1 MIIAKQFRS
10 NTLGGILI
18 SLVLASAIIV
28 LLSLLYFYAYL
39 PNVTNHGE
47 TITVPNIEG
56 KSGKDAATFLAQHDL
71 RYEVNDSSYS
81 DKYPPLTV
89 LKQYPRAGSKVK
101 ENRKIYVS
109 INRLDPPSIPLPN
122 LVDGSLINAE
132 AVLKGNELKRGRI
145 ELRSS
150 PFLNLVLDMKYK
162 GHTIAAG
169 VRVPKGASIDLVIGD
184 GGGNG
189 GKMPD
194 LTNLSLED
202 AKVLIF
208 GDNMSIGNITLVGDT
223 LHAEPVILKQKP
235 EAGENF
241 RVGDVVD
248 IWIGKV
254 GALPEEEED
263 EENQ

>member
-1 MIIAKQFRS
+1 MIALKKFKS
-10 NTLGGILI
+10 NTLGGIL
-18 SLVLASAIIV
+18 
-28 LLSLLYFYAYL
+28 LSLLLSSVIVVCLGIVYFYAYL
-39 PNVTNHGE
+39 PNATNHGE

-56 KSGKDAATFLAQHDL
+56 KSGQEAASFLAKHDL

-81 DKYPPLTV
+81 EKYPPLTV

-162 GHTIAAG
+162 GRSIAAG
-169 VRVPKGASIDLVIGD
+169 VRVPKGSSIDLVVGD
-184 GGGNG
+184 GGGG
-189 GKMPD
+189 GGEMPN
-194 LTNLSLED
+194 LSGLSLED

-208 GDNMSIGNITLVGDT
+208 GYNMSIGTINLVGDT
-223 LHAEPVILKQKP
+223 LNAEPVILRQKP
-235 EAGENF
+235 GAGENF
-241 RVGDVVD
+241 KVGDVVD
-248 IWIGKV
+248 IWIGKA
-254 GALPEEEED
+254 GTPIEEGEEES
-263 EENQ
+263 Q